1 MSILELTTHQRIPMA
16 VRFLPKTEI
25 RLEAMVEFYDRRYPF
40 TAYGQFIGRYYLHT
54 LLDRNPVG
62 LCLDGG
68 HQCWNLD
75 ADDFSQ
81 VQAWLKEV
89 TTQ

>member
-1 MSILELTTHQRIPMA
+1 MSILELTTYQRIA
-16 VRFLPKTEI
+16 VTVRFLPKTDI
-25 RLEAMVEFYDRRYPF
+25 RLEAMVEFYDRRFMF

-68 HQCWNLD
+68 NPCWSLD
-75 ADDFSQ
+75 AADFSK

-89 TTQ
+89 S

>member
-1 MSILELTTHQRIPMA
+1 MSILELTTYQGIPVT
-16 VRFLPKTEI
+16 VRFLPEKPI
-25 RLEAMVEFYDRRYPF
+25 CDAMVEFYDRRFMF
-40 TAYGQFIGRYYLHT
+40 TPYGQFIGRYYLHT

-68 HQCWNLD
+68 NPCWNLD
-75 ADDFSQ
+75 AADFSK